1 MSQESGLG
9 QHTSM
14 KRLSLDGIS
23 QFHYAWRGWILSS
36 LYLILA
42 WARFHSEFDLAPE
55 WLVLFFIGLIWRLYA
70 GRYIDQHSNG
80 IQMGADNL
88 AIAGPYRL
96 GRHPLY
102 LANIISA
109 ISLILFANC
118 LSSWDAGLLALAVI
132 LHHVLLAKSE
142 ERFLSKAL
150 GAPYLD
156 YLKASNSWFGWPS
169 PSTLNKSLNLS
180 RNLALPGTWR
190 RQGGNLGKSILAVL
204 ILIVLWG
211 INGYSF

>member
-1 MSQESGLG
+1 
-9 QHTSM
+9 M

-23 QFHYAWRGWILSS
+23 QFHYAWRGWIFSS
-36 LYLILA
+36 LFLVLA
-42 WARFHSEFDLAPE
+42 WARFRTDSDLAPE
-55 WLVLFFIGLIWRLYA
+55 WLGLFFIGLIWRLYA

-102 LANIISA
+102 LANIFSA

-118 LSSWDAGLLALAVI
+118 LSSRDAILLALTVI

-142 ERFLSKAL
+142 ERYLSNAL
-150 GAPYLD
+150 GAPYRD
-156 YLKASNSWFGWPS
+156 YLKTSNSWFGWPRPSSLS
-169 PSTLNKSLNLS
+169 PPLKLS
-180 RNLALPGTWR
+180 RNAPLPGSWR
-190 RQGGNLGKSILAVL
+190 RQGGNLGKSGLAV
-204 ILIVLWG
+204 IAIIVLWG
-211 INGYSF
+211 LSGYRY